1 MKMNLEELKNTVL
14 KGGQISRQDAIDLY
28 NEDYDELRA
37 AAEEIRKHFCQDQ
50 FDMCTIINAKSGHC
64 PENCKFCAQSAHN
77 HAKVDVY
84 SLLDK
89 DTIVNDAIEKYR
101 RGVPRYSLV
110 SSGKSLTEKDIDKV
124 CEIVKAIHE
133 IEPGVKV
140 CLSGGLISAE
150 GFKKLKAA
158 GVIRVHNNLESSEN
172 FFKEICTSH
181 SFDQK
186 IQAIKNA
193 KEAGME
199 VCSGG
204 IIGLGEGIED
214 RVDMFISLRDLNVA
228 SIPVNVLNPIKG
240 TPLENNKIL
249 DQEEINRTIAICR
262 FINPKAAIRLA
273 GGRAN
278 MEELGK
284 SCFRSGANA
293 AITGDMLTTYGAR
306 LEDDMEMVKK
316 MDYHICAM

>member
-1 MKMNLEELKNTVL
+1 MELEKLKNKVL
-14 KGGQISRQDAIDLY
+14 NGGDISRQEAIDLY
-28 NEDYDELRA
+28 KEDYDELRK
-37 AAEEIRKHFCQDQ
+37 AAEEIREHFCQDQ

-64 PENCKFCAQSAHN
+64 PENCKFCAQSTHS
-77 HAKVDVY
+77 HAEVEVY

-89 DTIVNDAIEKYR
+89 DTIVKDAIEKYR

-110 SSGKSLTEKDIDKV
+110 SSGKSLTEDDIDKV
-124 CEIVKAIHE
+124 CEIVKDIHE
-133 IEPGVKV
+133 QEPEVKV

-150 GFKKLKAA
+150 GFKKLKDA
-158 GVIRVHNNLESSEN
+158 GVLRIHNNLESSEN

-181 SFDQK
+181 TYDQK
-186 IQAIKNA
+186 VQAIKNA
-193 KEAGME
+193 KDAGME

-214 RVDMFISLRDLNVA
+214 RVDMFFNLKDLNVA
-228 SIPVNVLNPIKG
+228 SIPVNVLNPVKG
-240 TPLENNKIL
+240 TALENNKIL

-293 AITGDMLTTYGAR
+293 AITGDMLTTRGAS
-306 LEDDMEMVKK
+306 LEDDMQMVKE
-316 MDYHICAM
+316 MDYDICAM

>member
-1 MKMNLEELKNTVL
+1 MELEKLKNKVL
-14 KGGQISRQDAIDLY
+14 NGGDISRQEAIDLY
-28 NEDYDELRA
+28 KEDYDELRK
-37 AAEEIRKHFCQDQ
+37 AAEEIREHFCQDQ
-50 FDMCTIINAKSGHC
+50 FDMCTIINAKSGRC
-64 PENCKFCAQSAHN
+64 PENCKFCAQSAHSN
-77 HAKVDVY
+77 TEVEAY

-89 DTIVNDAIEKYR
+89 DIIVKDAVDKYR

-110 SSGKSLTEKDIDKV
+110 SSGRSLTEDDIDKV
-124 CEIVKAIHE
+124 CEIVKDIHE
-133 IEPGVKV
+133 QEPEVKV

-150 GFKKLKAA
+150 GFKKLKDA
-158 GVIRVHNNLESSEN
+158 GVLRIHNNLESSEN

-181 SFDQK
+181 TYDQK
-186 IQAIKNA
+186 IQAIKDA
-193 KEAGME
+193 KNAGME

-204 IIGLGEGIED
+204 IIGLGEDIED
-214 RVDMFISLRDLNVA
+214 RVDMFFNLKDLNVA
-228 SIPVNVLNPIKG
+228 SIPVNVLNPVKG
-240 TPLENNKIL
+240 TPMENNKIL

-293 AITGDMLTTYGAR
+293 AITGDMLTTRGAS
-306 LEDDMEMVKK
+306 LEDDMQMVKE
-316 MDYHICAM
+316 MDYDICAM

>member
-1 MKMNLEELKNTVL
+1 MELEKLKNKVL
-14 KGGQISRQDAIDLY
+14 NGGDISRQEAIDLY
-28 NEDYDELRA
+28 KEDYDELRK
-37 AAEEIRKHFCQDQ
+37 AAEEIREHFCQDQ
-50 FDMCTIINAKSGHC
+50 FDMCTIINAKSGRC
-64 PENCKFCAQSAHN
+64 PENCKFCAQSAHSN
-77 HAKVDVY
+77 TEVEAY

-89 DTIVNDAIEKYR
+89 DIIVKDAVDKYR

-110 SSGKSLTEKDIDKV
+110 SSGRSLTEDDIDKV
-124 CEIVKAIHE
+124 CEIVKEIHQQ
-133 IEPGVKV
+133 EPEVKV

-150 GFKKLKAA
+150 GFKKLKDA
-158 GVIRVHNNLESSEN
+158 GVLRIHNNLESSEN

-181 SFDQK
+181 TYDQK
-186 IQAIKNA
+186 IQAIKDA
-193 KEAGME
+193 KNAGME

-204 IIGLGEGIED
+204 IIGLGEDIED
-214 RVDMFISLRDLNVA
+214 RVDMFFNLRNLNVA
-228 SIPVNVLNPIKG
+228 SIPVNVLNPVKG
-240 TPLENNKIL
+240 TPMENNKIL

-293 AITGDMLTTYGAR
+293 AITGDMLTTRGAS
-306 LEDDMEMVKK
+306 LEDDMQMVKE
-316 MDYHICAM
+316 MDYDICAM

>member
-1 MKMNLEELKNTVL
+1 MELEKLKNKVL
-14 KGGQISRQDAIDLY
+14 NGGDISRQEAIDLY
-28 NEDYDELRA
+28 KEDYDELRK
-37 AAEEIRKHFCQDQ
+37 AAEEIREHFCQDQ
-50 FDMCTIINAKSGHC
+50 FDMCTIINAKSGRC
-64 PENCKFCAQSAHN
+64 PENCKFCAQSAHSN
-77 HAKVDVY
+77 TEVEAY

-89 DTIVNDAIEKYR
+89 DIIVKDAVDKYR

-110 SSGKSLTEKDIDKV
+110 SSGRSLTEDDIDKV
-124 CEIVKAIHE
+124 CEIVKEIHQQ
-133 IEPGVKV
+133 EPEVKV

-150 GFKKLKAA
+150 GFKKLKDA
-158 GVIRVHNNLESSEN
+158 GVLRIHNNLESSEN

-181 SFDQK
+181 TYDQK
-186 IQAIKNA
+186 VQAIKNA
-193 KEAGME
+193 KDAGME

-204 IIGLGEGIED
+204 IIGLGEDIED
-214 RVDMFISLRDLNVA
+214 RVDMFFNLRNLNVA
-228 SIPVNVLNPIKG
+228 SIPVNVLNPVKG
-240 TPLENNKIL
+240 TPMENNKIL

-293 AITGDMLTTYGAR
+293 AITGDMLTTRGAS
-306 LEDDMEMVKK
+306 LEDDMQMVKE
-316 MDYHICAM
+316 MDYDICAM

>member
-1 MKMNLEELKNTVL
+1 MELEKLKNKVL
-14 KGGQISRQDAIDLY
+14 NGGDISRQEAIDLY
-28 NEDYDELRA
+28 KEDYDELRK
-37 AAEEIRKHFCQDQ
+37 AAEEIREHFCQDQ

-64 PENCKFCAQSAHN
+64 PENCKFCAQSTHS
-77 HAKVDVY
+77 HAEVEVY

-89 DTIVNDAIEKYR
+89 DTIVKDAIEKYR

-110 SSGKSLTEKDIDKV
+110 SSGKSLTEDDIDKV
-124 CEIVKAIHE
+124 CEIVKDIHE
-133 IEPGVKV
+133 QEPEVKV

-150 GFKKLKAA
+150 GFKKLKDA
-158 GVIRVHNNLESSEN
+158 GVLRIHNNLESSEN

-181 SFDQK
+181 TYDQK
-186 IQAIKNA
+186 IQAIKDA
-193 KEAGME
+193 KNAGME

-204 IIGLGEGIED
+204 IIGLGEDIED
-214 RVDMFISLRDLNVA
+214 RVDMFFNLRNLNVA
-228 SIPVNVLNPIKG
+228 SIPVNVLNPVKG
-240 TPLENNKIL
+240 TPMENNKIL

-278 MEELGK
+278 MEEIGK

-293 AITGDMLTTYGAR
+293 AITGDMLTTRGAS
-306 LEDDMEMVKK
+306 LEDDMQMVKE
-316 MDYHICAM
+316 MDYDICAM

>member
-1 MKMNLEELKNTVL
+1 MKIDELKNKVL
-14 KGGQISRQDAIDLY
+14 NGEEISRKEAIDLY
-28 NEDYDELRA
+28 NEDYDELRK
-37 AAEEIRKHFCQDQ
+37 AAEEIREYFCQDQ
-50 FDMCTIINAKSGHC
+50 FDMCTIINAKSGRC
-64 PENCKFCAQSAHN
+64 PENCKFCAQSAHSN
-77 HAKVDVY
+77 TEVEAY

-89 DTIVNDAIEKYR
+89 DIIVKDAVDKYR

-110 SSGKSLTEKDIDKV
+110 SSGRSLTEDDIDKV
-124 CEIVKAIHE
+124 CEIVKEIHQQ
-133 IEPGVKV
+133 EPEVKV

-150 GFKKLKAA
+150 GFKKLKDA
-158 GVIRVHNNLESSEN
+158 GVLRIHNNLESSEN

-181 SFDQK
+181 TYDQK
-186 IQAIKNA
+186 VQAIKNA
-193 KEAGME
+193 KDAGME

-214 RVDMFISLRDLNVA
+214 RVDMFFDLKDLNVA
-228 SIPVNVLNPIKG
+228 SIPVNVLNPVKG
-240 TPLENNKIL
+240 TALENNKIL

-293 AITGDMLTTYGAR
+293 AITGDMLTTRGAS
-306 LEDDMEMVKK
+306 LEDDMQMVKE
-316 MDYHICAM
+316 MDYDICAM

>member
-1 MKMNLEELKNTVL
+1 MELEKLKNKVL
-14 KGGQISRQDAIDLY
+14 NGGDISRQEAIDLY
-28 NEDYDELRA
+28 KENYDELRK
-37 AAEEIRKHFCQDQ
+37 AAEEIREHFCQDQ

-64 PENCKFCAQSAHN
+64 PENCKFCAQSTHS
-77 HAKVDVY
+77 HAEVEVY

-89 DTIVNDAIEKYR
+89 DTIVKDAIEKYR

-110 SSGKSLTEKDIDKV
+110 SSGKSLTEDDIDKV
-124 CEIVKAIHE
+124 CEIVKDIHE
-133 IEPGVKV
+133 QEPEVKV

-150 GFKKLKAA
+150 GFKKLKDA
-158 GVIRVHNNLESSEN
+158 GVLRIHNNLESSEN

-181 SFDQK
+181 TYDQK
-186 IQAIKNA
+186 IQAIKDA
-193 KEAGME
+193 KNAGME

-204 IIGLGEGIED
+204 IIGLGEDIED
-214 RVDMFISLRDLNVA
+214 RVDMFFNLRNLNVA
-228 SIPVNVLNPIKG
+228 SIPVNVLNPVKG
-240 TPLENNKIL
+240 TPMENNKIL

-293 AITGDMLTTYGAR
+293 AITGDMLTTRGAS
-306 LEDDMEMVKK
+306 LEDDMQMVKE
-316 MDYHICAM
+316 MDYDICAM

>member
-1 MKMNLEELKNTVL
+1 MNLEELKNTVL
-14 KGGQISRQDAIDLY
+14 KGGQISRQEAIDLY
-28 NEDYDELRA
+28 KEDYDDLRA
-37 AAEEIRKHFCQDQ
+37 AAEEIRKYFCQDQ
-50 FDMCTIINAKSGHC
+50 FDMCTIINAKSGRC

-124 CEIVKAIHE
+124 CEIVKTIHG

-214 RVDMFISLRDLNVA
+214 RVDMFISLRDLNVV

-249 DQEEINRTIAICR
+249 NQEEINRTIAICR

-293 AITGDMLTTYGAR
+293 AITGDMLTTYGAC
-306 LEDDMEMVKK
+306 LEDDMQMVKE

>member
-1 MKMNLEELKNTVL
+1 MHLEDSKNKVL
-14 KGGQISRQDAIDLY
+14 EGGQVSRQEAIDLY
-28 NEDYDELRA
+28 KEDYEELRA

-77 HAKVDVY
+77 QAKVEVY

-89 DTIVNDAIEKYR
+89 DTIVEDAIEKYR
-101 RGVPRYSLV
+101 RGIPRYSLV
-110 SSGKSLTEKDIDKV
+110 SAGKSLTEEDIDKV
-124 CEIVKAIHE
+124 CEIVEAIHD
-133 IEPGVKV
+133 IEPDVKV

-158 GVIRVHNNLESSEN
+158 GVRRIHNNLESSEN
-172 FFKEICTSH
+172 FFKEICTTH
-181 SFDQK
+181 SYDQK
-186 IQAIKNA
+186 IQAIQDA

-214 RVDMFISLRDLNVA
+214 RVDMFFRLRDLEVA
-228 SIPVNVLNPIKG
+228 SIPVNVLNPVKG
-240 TPLENNKIL
+240 TPLEDNRIL
-249 DQEEINRTIAICR
+249 DQEEINRTVAVCR

-293 AITGDMLTTYGAR
+293 AITGDMLTTHGAS
-306 LEDDMEMVKK
+306 LEDDMEMVKE
-316 MDYHICAM
+316 MDYNICAM

>member
-1 MKMNLEELKNTVL
+1 MELEKLKNKVL
-14 KGGQISRQDAIDLY
+14 NGGDISRQEAIDLY
-28 NEDYDELRA
+28 KEDYDELRK
-37 AAEEIRKHFCQDQ
+37 AAEEIREHFCQDQ
-50 FDMCTIINAKSGHC
+50 FDMCTIINAKSGRC
-64 PENCKFCAQSAHN
+64 PENCKFCAQSAHSN
-77 HAKVDVY
+77 TEVEAY

-89 DTIVNDAIEKYR
+89 DIIVKDAIEKYR

-110 SSGKSLTEKDIDKV
+110 SSGKSLTEDDIDKV
-124 CEIVKAIHE
+124 CEIVKDIHE
-133 IEPGVKV
+133 QEPEVKV

-150 GFKKLKAA
+150 GFKKLKDA
-158 GVIRVHNNLESSEN
+158 GVLRIHNNLESSEN

-181 SFDQK
+181 TYDQK
-186 IQAIKNA
+186 IQAIKDA
-193 KEAGME
+193 KNAGME

-204 IIGLGEGIED
+204 IIGLGEDIED
-214 RVDMFISLRDLNVA
+214 RVDMFFNLRNLNVA
-228 SIPVNVLNPIKG
+228 SIPVNVLNPVKG
-240 TPLENNKIL
+240 TPMENNKIL

-293 AITGDMLTTYGAR
+293 AITGDMLTTRGAS
-306 LEDDMEMVKK
+306 LEDDMQMVKE
-316 MDYHICAM
+316 MDYDICAM

>member
-1 MKMNLEELKNTVL
+1 M
-14 KGGQISRQDAIDLY
+14 
-28 NEDYDELRA
+28 
-37 AAEEIRKHFCQDQ
+37 
-50 FDMCTIINAKSGHC
+50 
-64 PENCKFCAQSAHN
+64 
-77 HAKVDVY
+77 
-84 SLLDK
+84 
-89 DTIVNDAIEKYR
+89 
-101 RGVPRYSLV
+101 
-110 SSGKSLTEKDIDKV
+110 
-124 CEIVKAIHE
+124 
-133 IEPGVKV
+133 
-140 CLSGGLISAE
+140 
-150 GFKKLKAA
+150 
-158 GVIRVHNNLESSEN
+158 ESSEN

-214 RVDMFISLRDLNVA
+214 RVDMFISLRDLNVV

-240 TPLENNKIL
+240 TPLENNRIL

>member
-1 MKMNLEELKNTVL
+1 MELEKLKNKVL
-14 KGGQISRQDAIDLY
+14 NGGDISRQEAIDLY
-28 NEDYDELRA
+28 KEDYDELRK
-37 AAEEIRKHFCQDQ
+37 AAEEIREHFCQDQ

-64 PENCKFCAQSAHN
+64 PENCKFCAQSTHS
-77 HAKVDVY
+77 HAEVEVY

-89 DTIVNDAIEKYR
+89 DTIVKDAIEKYR

-110 SSGKSLTEKDIDKV
+110 SSGKSLTEDDIDKV
-124 CEIVKAIHE
+124 CEIVKDIHE
-133 IEPGVKV
+133 QEPEVKV

-150 GFKKLKAA
+150 GFKKLKDA
-158 GVIRVHNNLESSEN
+158 GVLRIHNNLESSEN

-181 SFDQK
+181 TYDQK
-186 IQAIKNA
+186 IQAIKDA
-193 KEAGME
+193 KNAGME

-204 IIGLGEGIED
+204 IIGLGEDIED
-214 RVDMFISLRDLNVA
+214 RVDMFFNLRNLNVA
-228 SIPVNVLNPIKG
+228 SIPVNVLNPVKG
-240 TPLENNKIL
+240 TPMENNKIL

-293 AITGDMLTTYGAR
+293 AITGDMLTTRGAS
-306 LEDDMEMVKK
+306 LEDDMQMVKE
-316 MDYHICAM
+316 MDYDICAM

>member
-1 MKMNLEELKNTVL
+1 MNLEDLKNKVL
-14 KGGQISRQDAIDLY
+14 EGGQVSRQEAIDLY
-28 NEDYDELRA
+28 KEDYEELRA

-77 HAKVDVY
+77 QAKVEVY

-89 DTIVNDAIEKYR
+89 DTIVEDAIEKYR

-110 SSGKSLTEKDIDKV
+110 SAGKSLTEEDIDKV
-124 CEIVKAIHE
+124 CEIVEAIHA
-133 IEPGVKV
+133 IEPDVKV
-140 CLSGGLISAE
+140 CLSGGLISSE

-158 GVIRVHNNLESSEN
+158 GVRRIHNNLESSEN
-172 FFKEICTSH
+172 FFKEICTTH
-181 SFDQK
+181 SYDQK
-186 IQAIKNA
+186 IQAIQDA

-214 RVDMFISLRDLNVA
+214 RVDMFLRLRDLDVA
-228 SIPVNVLNPIKG
+228 SIPVNVLNPVKG
-240 TPLENNKIL
+240 TPLEDNRIL
-249 DQEEINRTIAICR
+249 DQEEINRTVAVCR

-293 AITGDMLTTYGAR
+293 AITGDMLTTHGAS
-306 LEDDMEMVKK
+306 LEDDMEMVKE
-316 MDYHICAM
+316 MDYNICAM

>member
-1 MKMNLEELKNTVL
+1 MNLEELKNTVL
-14 KGGQISRQDAIDLY
+14 KGGQISRQEAIDLY
-28 NEDYDELRA
+28 KEDYDDLRA
-37 AAEEIRKHFCQDQ
+37 AAEEIRKYFCQDQ
-50 FDMCTIINAKSGHC
+50 FDMCTIINAKSGRC

-124 CEIVKAIHE
+124 CEIVKTIHE

-214 RVDMFISLRDLNVA
+214 RVDMFISLRDLNVV

-240 TPLENNKIL
+240 TPLENNRIL
-249 DQEEINRTIAICR
+249 NQEEINRTIAICR

-306 LEDDMEMVKK
+306 LEDDMEMVKE

>member
-1 MKMNLEELKNTVL
+1 MKIDELKNKVL
-14 KGGQISRQDAIDLY
+14 NGEEISRKEAIDLY
-28 NEDYDELRA
+28 NEDYDELRK
-37 AAEEIRKHFCQDQ
+37 AAEEIREYFCQDQ
-50 FDMCTIINAKSGHC
+50 FDMCTIINAKSGRC
-64 PENCKFCAQSAHN
+64 PENCKFCAQSAHSN
-77 HAKVDVY
+77 TEVEAY

-89 DTIVNDAIEKYR
+89 DIIVKDAVDKYR

-110 SSGKSLTEKDIDKV
+110 SSGRSLTEDDIDKV
-124 CEIVKAIHE
+124 CEIVKEIHQQ
-133 IEPGVKV
+133 EPEVKV

-150 GFKKLKAA
+150 GFKKLKDA
-158 GVIRVHNNLESSEN
+158 GVFRIHNNLESSEN

-181 SFDQK
+181 TYDQK
-186 IQAIKNA
+186 VQAIKNA
-193 KEAGME
+193 KDAGME

-214 RVDMFISLRDLNVA
+214 RVDMFFNLKDLNVA
-228 SIPVNVLNPIKG
+228 SIPVNVLNPVKG
-240 TPLENNKIL
+240 TALENNKIL

-293 AITGDMLTTYGAR
+293 AITGDMLTTRGAS
-306 LEDDMEMVKK
+306 LEDDMQMVKE
-316 MDYHICAM
+316 MDYNICAM

>member
-1 MKMNLEELKNTVL
+1 MELEKLKNKVL
-14 KGGQISRQDAIDLY
+14 NGGDISRQEAIDLY
-28 NEDYDELRA
+28 KEDYDELRK
-37 AAEEIRKHFCQDQ
+37 AAEEIREHFCQDQ
-50 FDMCTIINAKSGHC
+50 FDMCTIINAKSGRC
-64 PENCKFCAQSAHN
+64 PENCKFCAQSTHS
-77 HAKVDVY
+77 HAEVEVY

-89 DTIVNDAIEKYR
+89 DTIVKDAIEKYR

-110 SSGKSLTEKDIDKV
+110 SSGKSLTEDDIDKV
-124 CEIVKAIHE
+124 CEIVKDIHE
-133 IEPGVKV
+133 QEPEVKV

-150 GFKKLKAA
+150 GFKKLKDA
-158 GVIRVHNNLESSEN
+158 GVLRIHNNLESSEN

-181 SFDQK
+181 TYDQK
-186 IQAIKNA
+186 IQAIKDA
-193 KEAGME
+193 KNAGME

-204 IIGLGEGIED
+204 IIGLGEDIED
-214 RVDMFISLRDLNVA
+214 RVDMFFNLRNLNVA
-228 SIPVNVLNPIKG
+228 SIPVNVLNPVKG
-240 TPLENNKIL
+240 TPMENNKIL

-293 AITGDMLTTYGAR
+293 AITGDMLTTRGAS
-306 LEDDMEMVKK
+306 LEDDMQMVKE
-316 MDYHICAM
+316 MDYDICAM

>member
-1 MKMNLEELKNTVL
+1 MELEKLKNKVL
-14 KGGQISRQDAIDLY
+14 NGGDISRQEAVDLY
-28 NEDYDELRA
+28 KENYDELRK
-37 AAEEIRKHFCQDQ
+37 AAEEIREHFCQDQ

-64 PENCKFCAQSAHN
+64 PENCKFCAQSTHS
-77 HAKVDVY
+77 HAEVEVY

-89 DTIVNDAIEKYR
+89 DTIVKDAIEKYR

-110 SSGKSLTEKDIDKV
+110 SSGKSLTEDDIDKV
-124 CEIVKAIHE
+124 CEIVKDIHE
-133 IEPGVKV
+133 QEPEVKV

-150 GFKKLKAA
+150 GFKKLKDA
-158 GVIRVHNNLESSEN
+158 GVLRIHNNLESSEN

-181 SFDQK
+181 TYDQK
-186 IQAIKNA
+186 IQAIKDA
-193 KEAGME
+193 KNAGME

-204 IIGLGEGIED
+204 IIGLGEDIED
-214 RVDMFISLRDLNVA
+214 RVDMFFNLRNLNVA
-228 SIPVNVLNPIKG
+228 SIPVNVLNPVKG
-240 TPLENNKIL
+240 TPMENNKIL

-293 AITGDMLTTYGAR
+293 AITGDMLTTRGAS
-306 LEDDMEMVKK
+306 LEDDMQMVKE
-316 MDYHICAM
+316 MDYDICAM

>member
-1 MKMNLEELKNTVL
+1 MELEKLKNKVL
-14 KGGQISRQDAIDLY
+14 NGGDISRQEAVDLY
-28 NEDYDELRA
+28 KENYDELRK
-37 AAEEIRKHFCQDQ
+37 AAEEIREHFCQDQ

-64 PENCKFCAQSAHN
+64 PENCKFCAQSTHS
-77 HAKVDVY
+77 HAEVEVY

-89 DTIVNDAIEKYR
+89 DTIVKDAIEKYR

-110 SSGKSLTEKDIDKV
+110 SSGKSLTEDDIDKV
-124 CEIVKAIHE
+124 CEIVKDIHE
-133 IEPGVKV
+133 QEPEVKV

-150 GFKKLKAA
+150 GFKKLKDA
-158 GVIRVHNNLESSEN
+158 GVLRIHNNLESSEN

-181 SFDQK
+181 TYDQK
-186 IQAIKNA
+186 IQAIKDA
-193 KEAGME
+193 KNAGME

-204 IIGLGEGIED
+204 IIGLGEDIED
-214 RVDMFISLRDLNVA
+214 RVDMFFNLRNLNVA
-228 SIPVNVLNPIKG
+228 SIPVNVLNPVKG
-240 TPLENNKIL
+240 TPMENNKIL

-278 MEELGK
+278 MEEIGK

-293 AITGDMLTTYGAR
+293 AITGDMLTTRGAS
-306 LEDDMEMVKK
+306 LEDDMQMVKE
-316 MDYHICAM
+316 MDYDICAM

>member
-1 MKMNLEELKNTVL
+1 MELEKLKNKVL
-14 KGGQISRQDAIDLY
+14 NGGDISRQEAIDLY
-28 NEDYDELRA
+28 KEDYDELRK
-37 AAEEIRKHFCQDQ
+37 AAEEIREHFCQDQ

-64 PENCKFCAQSAHN
+64 PENCKFCAQSTHS
-77 HAKVDVY
+77 HAEVEVY

-89 DTIVNDAIEKYR
+89 DTIVKDAIEKYR

-110 SSGKSLTEKDIDKV
+110 SSGKSLTEDDIDKV
-124 CEIVKAIHE
+124 CEIVKDIHE
-133 IEPGVKV
+133 QEPEVKV

-150 GFKKLKAA
+150 GFKKLKDA
-158 GVIRVHNNLESSEN
+158 GVLRIHNNLESSEN

-181 SFDQK
+181 TYDQK

-193 KEAGME
+193 KDAGME

-214 RVDMFISLRDLNVA
+214 RVDMFFNLRNLNVA
-228 SIPVNVLNPIKG
+228 SIPVNVLNPVKG
-240 TPLENNKIL
+240 TPMENNKIL

-293 AITGDMLTTYGAR
+293 AITGDMLTTRGAS
-306 LEDDMEMVKK
+306 LEDDMQMVKE
-316 MDYHICAM
+316 MDYDICAM

>member
-1 MKMNLEELKNTVL
+1 MYLEDLKNKVL
-14 KGGQISRQDAIDLY
+14 EGGQVSRQEAIDLY
-28 NEDYDELRA
+28 KEDYEELRA

-77 HAKVDVY
+77 QAKVEVY

-89 DTIVNDAIEKYR
+89 DTIVEDAIEKYR

-110 SSGKSLTEKDIDKV
+110 SAGKSLTEEDIDKV
-124 CEIVKAIHE
+124 CEIVEAIHA
-133 IEPGVKV
+133 IEPDVKV

-158 GVIRVHNNLESSEN
+158 GVRRIHNNLESSEN
-172 FFKEICTSH
+172 FFKEICTTH
-181 SFDQK
+181 SYGQK
-186 IQAIKNA
+186 IQAIQDA

-204 IIGLGEGIED
+204 IIGLGESIED
-214 RVDMFISLRDLNVA
+214 RVDMFFRLRDLEVA
-228 SIPVNVLNPIKG
+228 SIPVNVLNPVKG
-240 TPLENNKIL
+240 TPLEDNRIL
-249 DQEEINRTIAICR
+249 DQEEINRTVAVCR

-293 AITGDMLTTYGAR
+293 AITGDMLTTHGAS
-306 LEDDMEMVKK
+306 LEDDMEMVKE

>member
-1 MKMNLEELKNTVL
+1 MELEKLKNKVL
-14 KGGQISRQDAIDLY
+14 NGGDISRQEAIDLY
-28 NEDYDELRA
+28 KEDYDELRK
-37 AAEEIRKHFCQDQ
+37 AAEEIREHFCQDQ

-64 PENCKFCAQSAHN
+64 PENCKFCAQSTHS
-77 HAKVDVY
+77 HAEVEVY

-89 DTIVNDAIEKYR
+89 DTIVKDAIEKYR

-110 SSGKSLTEKDIDKV
+110 SSGKSLTEDDIDKV
-124 CEIVKAIHE
+124 CEIVKDIHE
-133 IEPGVKV
+133 QEPEVKV

-150 GFKKLKAA
+150 GFKKLKDA
-158 GVIRVHNNLESSEN
+158 GVLRIHNNLESSEN

-181 SFDQK
+181 TYDQK
-186 IQAIKNA
+186 IQAIKDA
-193 KEAGME
+193 KNAGME

-214 RVDMFISLRDLNVA
+214 RVDMFFNLRNLNVA
-228 SIPVNVLNPIKG
+228 SIPVNVLNPVKG
-240 TPLENNKIL
+240 TPMENNKIL

-293 AITGDMLTTYGAR
+293 AITGDMLTTRGAS
-306 LEDDMEMVKK
+306 LEDDMQMVKE
-316 MDYHICAM
+316 MDYDICAM

>member
-1 MKMNLEELKNTVL
+1 MELDKLKNKVL
-14 KGGQISRQDAIDLY
+14 NGGDISRQEAIDLY
-28 NEDYDELRA
+28 KEDYDELRK
-37 AAEEIRKHFCQDQ
+37 AAEEIREHFCQDQ
-50 FDMCTIINAKSGHC
+50 FDMCTIINAKSGRC
-64 PENCKFCAQSAHN
+64 PENCKFCAQSAHSN
-77 HAKVDVY
+77 TEVEAY

-89 DTIVNDAIEKYR
+89 DIIVKDAVDKYR

-110 SSGKSLTEKDIDKV
+110 SSGRSLTEDDIDKV
-124 CEIVKAIHE
+124 CEIVKEIHQQ
-133 IEPGVKV
+133 EPEVKV

-150 GFKKLKAA
+150 GFKKLKDA
-158 GVIRVHNNLESSEN
+158 GVLRIHNNLESSEN

-181 SFDQK
+181 TYDQK
-186 IQAIKNA
+186 VQAIKNA
-193 KEAGME
+193 KDAGME

-214 RVDMFISLRDLNVA
+214 RVDMFFNLKDLNVA
-228 SIPVNVLNPIKG
+228 SIPVNVLNPVKG
-240 TPLENNKIL
+240 TALENNKIL

-293 AITGDMLTTYGAR
+293 AITGDMLTTRGAS
-306 LEDDMEMVKK
+306 LEDDMQMVKE
-316 MDYHICAM
+316 MDYDICAM

>member
-1 MKMNLEELKNTVL
+1 MELEKLKNKVL
-14 KGGQISRQDAIDLY
+14 NGGDISRQEAIDLY
-28 NEDYDELRA
+28 KEDYDELRK
-37 AAEEIRKHFCQDQ
+37 AAEEIREHFCQDQ
-50 FDMCTIINAKSGHC
+50 FDMCTIINAKSGRC
-64 PENCKFCAQSAHN
+64 PENCKFCAQSAHSN
-77 HAKVDVY
+77 TEVEAY

-89 DTIVNDAIEKYR
+89 DIIVKDAVDKYR

-110 SSGKSLTEKDIDKV
+110 SSGRSLTEDDIDKV
-124 CEIVKAIHE
+124 CEIVKEIHQQ
-133 IEPGVKV
+133 EPEVKV

-150 GFKKLKAA
+150 GFKKLKDA
-158 GVIRVHNNLESSEN
+158 GVLRIHNNLESSEN

-181 SFDQK
+181 TYDQK
-186 IQAIKNA
+186 VQAIKNA
-193 KEAGME
+193 KDAGME

-214 RVDMFISLRDLNVA
+214 RVDMFFNLKDLNVA
-228 SIPVNVLNPIKG
+228 SIPVNVLNPVKG
-240 TPLENNKIL
+240 TALENNKIL

-293 AITGDMLTTYGAR
+293 AITGDMLTTRGAS
-306 LEDDMEMVKK
+306 LEDDMQMVKE
-316 MDYHICAM
+316 MDYDICAM

>member
-1 MKMNLEELKNTVL
+1 MELEKLKNKVL
-14 KGGQISRQDAIDLY
+14 NGGDISRQEAIDLY
-28 NEDYDELRA
+28 KEDYDELRK
-37 AAEEIRKHFCQDQ
+37 AAEEIREHFCQDQ

-64 PENCKFCAQSAHN
+64 PENCKFCAQSTHS
-77 HAKVDVY
+77 HAEVEVY

-89 DTIVNDAIEKYR
+89 DTIVKDAIEKYR

-110 SSGKSLTEKDIDKV
+110 SSGKSLTEDDIDKV
-124 CEIVKAIHE
+124 CEIVKDIHE
-133 IEPGVKV
+133 QEPEVKV

-150 GFKKLKAA
+150 GFKKLKDA
-158 GVIRVHNNLESSEN
+158 GVLRIHNNLESSEN

-181 SFDQK
+181 TYDQK
-186 IQAIKNA
+186 IQAIKDA
-193 KEAGME
+193 KNAGME

-204 IIGLGEGIED
+204 IIGLGEDIED
-214 RVDMFISLRDLNVA
+214 RVDMFFNLRNLNVA
-228 SIPVNVLNPIKG
+228 SIPVNVLNPVKG
-240 TPLENNKIL
+240 TPMENNKIL
-249 DQEEINRTIAICR
+249 DQEEINRTSARCR

-293 AITGDMLTTYGAR
+293 AITGDMLTTRGAS
-306 LEDDMEMVKK
+306 LEDDMQMVKE
-316 MDYHICAM
+316 MDYDICAM

>member
-1 MKMNLEELKNTVL
+1 MELEKLKNKVL
-14 KGGQISRQDAIDLY
+14 NGGDISRQEAIDLY
-28 NEDYDELRA
+28 KEDYDELRK
-37 AAEEIRKHFCQDQ
+37 AAEEIREHFCQDQ
-50 FDMCTIINAKSGHC
+50 FDMCTIINAKSGRC
-64 PENCKFCAQSAHN
+64 PENCKFCAQSAHSN
-77 HAKVDVY
+77 TEVEAY

-89 DTIVNDAIEKYR
+89 DIIVKDAVDKYR

-110 SSGKSLTEKDIDKV
+110 SSGRSLTEDDIDKV
-124 CEIVKAIHE
+124 CEIVKDIHQQ
-133 IEPGVKV
+133 EPEVKV

-150 GFKKLKAA
+150 GFKKLKDA
-158 GVIRVHNNLESSEN
+158 GVLRIHNNLESSEN

-181 SFDQK
+181 TYDQK
-186 IQAIKNA
+186 VQAIKNA
-193 KEAGME
+193 KDAGME

-214 RVDMFISLRDLNVA
+214 RVDMFFNLKDLNVA
-228 SIPVNVLNPIKG
+228 SIPVNVLNPVKG
-240 TPLENNKIL
+240 TALENNKIL

-293 AITGDMLTTYGAR
+293 AITGDMLTTRGAS
-306 LEDDMEMVKK
+306 LEDDMQMVKE
-316 MDYHICAM
+316 MDYDICAM

>member
-1 MKMNLEELKNTVL
+1 MELDKLKNKVL
-14 KGGQISRQDAIDLY
+14 NGGDISRQEAIDLY
-28 NEDYDELRA
+28 KEDYDELRK
-37 AAEEIRKHFCQDQ
+37 AAEEIREHFCQDQ
-50 FDMCTIINAKSGHC
+50 FDMCTIINAKSGRC
-64 PENCKFCAQSAHN
+64 PENCKFCAQSAHSN
-77 HAKVDVY
+77 TEVEAY

-89 DTIVNDAIEKYR
+89 DIIVKDAVDKYR

-110 SSGKSLTEKDIDKV
+110 SSGRSLTEDDIDKV
-124 CEIVKAIHE
+124 CEIVKEIHQQ
-133 IEPGVKV
+133 EPEVKV

-150 GFKKLKAA
+150 GFKKLKDA
-158 GVIRVHNNLESSEN
+158 GVLRIHNNLESSEN

-181 SFDQK
+181 TYDQK
-186 IQAIKNA
+186 VQAIKNA
-193 KEAGME
+193 KDAGME

-214 RVDMFISLRDLNVA
+214 RVDMFFNLKDLNVA
-228 SIPVNVLNPIKG
+228 SIPVNVLNPVKG
-240 TPLENNKIL
+240 TALENNKIL

-278 MEELGK
+278 MEEIGK

-293 AITGDMLTTYGAR
+293 AITGDMLTTRGAS
-306 LEDDMEMVKK
+306 LEDDMQMVKE
-316 MDYHICAM
+316 MDYNICAM

>member
-1 MKMNLEELKNTVL
+1 MYLEDLKNKVL
-14 KGGQISRQDAIDLY
+14 EGGQVSRQEAIDLY
-28 NEDYDELRA
+28 KEDYEELRA

-77 HAKVDVY
+77 QAKVEVY

-89 DTIVNDAIEKYR
+89 DTIVEDAIEKYR

-110 SSGKSLTEKDIDKV
+110 SAGKSLTEEDIDKV
-124 CEIVKAIHE
+124 CEIVEAIHA
-133 IEPGVKV
+133 IEPDVKV

-158 GVIRVHNNLESSEN
+158 GVRRIHNNLESSEN
-172 FFKEICTSH
+172 FFKEICTTH
-181 SFDQK
+181 SYDQK
-186 IQAIKNA
+186 IQAIQDA

-204 IIGLGEGIED
+204 IIGLGESIED
-214 RVDMFISLRDLNVA
+214 RVDMFFRLRDLEVA
-228 SIPVNVLNPIKG
+228 SIPVNVLNPVKG
-240 TPLENNKIL
+240 TPLEDNRIL
-249 DQEEINRTIAICR
+249 DQEEINRTVAVCR

-293 AITGDMLTTYGAR
+293 AITGDMLTTHGAS
-306 LEDDMEMVKK
+306 LEDDMEMVKE
-316 MDYHICAM
+316 MDYNICAM

>member
-1 MKMNLEELKNTVL
+1 MELEKLKNKVL
-14 KGGQISRQDAIDLY
+14 NGGDISRQEAIDLY
-28 NEDYDELRA
+28 KEDYDELRK
-37 AAEEIRKHFCQDQ
+37 AAEEIREHFCQDQ
-50 FDMCTIINAKSGHC
+50 FDMCTIINAKSGRC
-64 PENCKFCAQSAHN
+64 PENCKFCAQSAHSN
-77 HAKVDVY
+77 TEVEAY

-89 DTIVNDAIEKYR
+89 DIIVKDAVDKYR

-110 SSGKSLTEKDIDKV
+110 SSGRSLTEDDIDKV
-124 CEIVKAIHE
+124 CEIVKEIHE
-133 IEPGVKV
+133 QEPEVKV

-150 GFKKLKAA
+150 GFKKLKDA
-158 GVIRVHNNLESSEN
+158 GVLRIHNNLESSEN

-181 SFDQK
+181 TYDQK
-186 IQAIKNA
+186 VQAIKNA
-193 KEAGME
+193 KDAGME

-214 RVDMFISLRDLNVA
+214 RVDMFFNLKDLNVA
-228 SIPVNVLNPIKG
+228 SIPVNVLNPVKG
-240 TPLENNKIL
+240 TALENNKIL

-293 AITGDMLTTYGAR
+293 AITGDMLTTRGAS
-306 LEDDMEMVKK
+306 LEDDMQMVKE
-316 MDYHICAM
+316 MDYDICAM